1 MVSTCD
7 SEEACANVISFRRKL
22 GFCPIRHIARP
33 SARRRRINGE
43 RVSSPTVLITTMI
56 TSYNGVHPQIADSAF
71 VAAGAQ
77 IIGDVHIGAH
87 SSVWFNCV
95 LRGDC
100 YYIRI
105 GENSNIQDNTVIHVT
120 QGQFGTVIGSFV
132 TVGHSAVLHGCT
144 VKDRCLIGIGAIVL
158 DDVTIGEESF
168 IAAGSLVTPGTVI
181 PPRSMVMGAPAKV
194 RRQVT
199 DEELARIDEHW
210 QHYFE
215 YKNQYLAEGKT

>member
-1 MVSTCD
+1 MIISYKGVSPQVAD
-7 SEEACANVISFRRKL
+7 NAF
-22 GFCPIRHIARP
+22 IAP
-33 SARRRRINGE
+33 GAR
-43 RVSSPTVLITTMI
+43 
-56 TSYNGVHPQIADSAF
+56 
-71 VAAGAQ
+71 

-120 QGQFGTVIGSFV
+120 GGKFGTVIGSYV
-132 TVGHSAVLHGCT
+132 TVGHSVVLHGCT
-144 VKDRCLIGIGAIVL
+144 VKDRCLIGIGSIVL

-181 PPRSMVMGAPAKV
+181 PPRSMVMGSPAKV
-194 RRQVT
+194 RRQIT
-199 DEELARIDEHW
+199 DEEVARIDDHW

-215 YKNQYLAEGKT
+215 YKNQYLADETIEKMRN

>member
-1 MVSTCD
+1 
-7 SEEACANVISFRRKL
+7 
-22 GFCPIRHIARP
+22 
-33 SARRRRINGE
+33 
-43 RVSSPTVLITTMI
+43 MI
-56 TSYNGVHPQIADSAF
+56 TSYKGISPQIAGSAF

-100 YYIRI
+100 YHIRI
-105 GENSNIQDNTVIHVT
+105 GEHTNIQDNTVIHVT
-120 QGQFGTVIGSFV
+120 QGRFATIIGDYV

-168 IAAGSLVTPGTVI
+168 IAAGSLVTPGTAI

-199 DEELARIDEHW
+199 DEEVERINEHW
-210 QHYFE
+210 RHYVE
-215 YKNQYLAEGKT
+215 YKSQYLAEGNGR

>member
-1 MVSTCD
+1 
-7 SEEACANVISFRRKL
+7 
-22 GFCPIRHIARP
+22 
-33 SARRRRINGE
+33 
-43 RVSSPTVLITTMI
+43 MI
-56 TSYNGVHPQIADSAF
+56 TAYKGTTPKIAENAF
-71 VAAGAQ
+71 VAPGAQ

-100 YYIRI
+100 YHIRI

-120 QGQFGTVIGSFV
+120 QGQFGTIIGNYV

-144 VKDRCLIGIGAIVL
+144 VMDRCLIGIGAIVL
-158 DDVTIGEESF
+158 DDVTVGEESF
-168 IAAGSLVTPGTVI
+168 IAAGSLVTPGTKI

-199 DEELARIDEHW
+199 DQEVARINEHW
-210 QHYFE
+210 QHYVE
-215 YKNQYLAEGKT
+215 YKSQYLLEYENETR

>member
-1 MVSTCD
+1 M
-7 SEEACANVISFRRKL
+7 
-22 GFCPIRHIARP
+22 IA
-33 SARRRRINGE
+33 
-43 RVSSPTVLITTMI
+43 
-56 TSYNGVHPQIADSAF
+56 SYNGIAPQVAASAF
-71 VAAGAQ
+71 IAEGAQ
-77 IIGDVHIGAH
+77 IIGDVHIGEH

-105 GENSNIQDNTVIHVT
+105 GESTNIQDGTVIHVT
-120 QGQFGTVIGSFV
+120 QGRFATIIGNRV

-158 DDVTIGEESF
+158 DNVTIGEESF

-199 DEELARIDEHW
+199 DEEVARIDEHW
-210 QHYFE
+210 QHYIE
-215 YKNQYLAEGKT
+215 YKNQYLAEGKKN